1 MKSKSIRDFILEN
14 RKELTDCVN
23 RAIGS
28 PEGSPQTLEE
38 LRLWVLNDEGL
49 YRWARAEGVNV

>member
-1 MKSKSIRDFILEN
+1 MKRITLRDWIREN

-28 PEGSPQTLEE
+28 PEGSRVTLEE

-49 YRWARAEGVNV
+49 YRWARADGVNI